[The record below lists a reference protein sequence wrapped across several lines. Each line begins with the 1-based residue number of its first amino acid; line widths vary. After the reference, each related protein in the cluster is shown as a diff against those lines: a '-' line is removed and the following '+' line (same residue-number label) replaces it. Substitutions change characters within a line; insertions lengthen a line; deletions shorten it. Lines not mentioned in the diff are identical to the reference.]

1 MSIYKRTELVHPQ
14 AKLRFP
20 YTYRSKE
27 PCPKIGRGGDKEETS
42 KENKDEK
49 SGETEP
55 QGKVETISEKINSEK
70 NEESL
75 APENE
80 YVEKFSQCLNHI
92 PKLRYSLGYDHQKRE
107 LCVSFLEGKSDPFGQ
122 GDVFSRILK
131 ANQGNGVPRVQEDIA
146 VGVSRSAITST
157 ECLWQKTNETV
168 YVPYTLDS
176 KYSNSEVN
184 TMTSA
189 MEVYATLTCV
199 QFVPYTDEDDY
210 VNITSGDGCWSYM
223 GRQGG
228 AQVVSVEKGYCTS
241 EGTTMHELNHALGF
255 VHEHSRSDRDNYVN
269 IMYQYISPGDIVN
282 FEIMNTN
289 NLNTIYDY
297 RSIMH
302 YPAWAFSNTTGK
314 NTIVAKLNPNIII
327 GAGSTMT
334 SLDIIKINRLYEC
347 DVCSSLL
354 TDAKGTVTS
363 ANYPSPYPNN
373 AKCVWVIQ
381 APSDLVT
388 LTFAAF
394 NLQSA
399 PNCASDYIRVYDG
412 RTRTSP
418 LLLDRTC
425 GSKRV
430 PALIASSSM
439 MLVEFVGSKNLKA
452 TGFSASYSTVKCG
465 GTYYTPS
472 RNITS
477 PGYPKNYPPNSNCSY
492 IITAPA
498 SHKVSLSKISFY
510 TQNSHTC
517 SNDYLSVY
525 DGTSTN
531 APLLKTFCGPLF
543 TLSATSTG
551 QNMFLRFI
559 SDQTEQAP
567 GFVLTYSFVPIS

>member
-1 MSIYKRTELVHPQ
+1 
-14 AKLRFP
+14 
-20 YTYRSKE
+20 
-27 PCPKIGRGGDKEETS
+27 
-42 KENKDEK
+42 
-49 SGETEP
+49 
-55 QGKVETISEKINSEK
+55 
-70 NEESL
+70 
-75 APENE
+75 
-80 YVEKFSQCLNHI
+80 
-92 PKLRYSLGYDHQKRE
+92 
-107 LCVSFLEGKSDPFGQ
+107 
-122 GDVFSRILK
+122 
-131 ANQGNGVPRVQEDIA
+131 
-146 VGVSRSAITST
+146 
-157 ECLWQKTNETV
+157 
-168 YVPYTLDS
+168 
-176 KYSNSEVN
+176 
-184 TMTSA
+184 MTSA

-255 VHEHSRSDRDNYVN
+255 VHEQSRSDRDNYVN
-269 IMYQYISPGDIVN
+269 IMYQYISP
-282 FEIMNTN
+282 
-289 NLNTIYDY
+289 
-297 RSIMH
+297 
-302 YPAWAFSNTTGK
+302 
-314 NTIVAKLNPNIII
+314 
-327 GAGSTMT
+327 
-334 SLDIIKINRLYEC
+334 

-388 LTFAAF
+388 LTFSAF

-465 GTYYTPS
+465 GTYFTPS

-517 SNDYLSVY
+517 SYDYLSVY

-567 GFVLTYSFVPIS
+567 GFVLTYSFGGY

>member
-1 MSIYKRTELVHPQ
+1 MLPVPMSIYKRTELVHPQ

-210 VNITSGDGCWSYM
+210 VNITSGDGYVYERQQVNRSSPDIPHLRVGDI
-223 GRQGG
+223 GRIQ
-228 AQVVSVEKGYCTS
+228 ANSVVWVQRRPSP
-241 EGTTMHELNHALGF
+241 
-255 VHEHSRSDRDNYVN
+255 SDLLFM
-269 IMYQYISPGDIVN
+269 IGDIVN

-567 GFVLTYSFVPIS
+567 GFVLTYSFVIAMVEGEC

>member
-1 MSIYKRTELVHPQ
+1 MRVQQNSSACTTIQATQPYNMDDSICTILFSCLLIQ
-14 AKLRFP
+14 AL
-20 YTYRSKE
+20 S
-27 PCPKIGRGGDKEETS
+27 
-42 KENKDEK
+42 
-49 SGETEP
+49 
-55 QGKVETISEKINSEK
+55 
-70 NEESL
+70 
-75 APENE
+75 AP
-80 YVEKFSQCLNHI
+80 
-92 PKLRYSLGYDHQKRE
+92 HQDTD
-107 LCVSFLEGKSDPFGQ
+107 SSHNNNGQNGIFGLD
-122 GDVFSRILK
+122 DVFSRLTESNTGQNAIFGPDDGFSRLTE
-131 ANQGNGVPRVQEDIA
+131 ANKGSRVRRVQGDIA
-146 VGVSRSAITST
+146 IGVSRSALNCTN
-157 ECLWQKTNETV
+157 CLWPKTNGTV
-168 YVPYTLDS
+168 YVPYTLDDE
-176 KYSNSEVN
+176 YSNNEVN
-184 TMTSA
+184 TITAA
-189 MEVYATLTCV
+189 MQVYATLTCV

-210 VNITSGDGCWSYM
+210 VAIKSANGCWSYM

-255 VHEHSRSDRDNYVN
+255 VHEQSRSDRDNYVN
-269 IMYQYISPGDIVN
+269 IMCQYISPGDIVN

-302 YPAWAFSNTTGK
+302 YPAWAFSNTTGQ
-314 NTIVAKLNPNIII
+314 NTIVAKPNPNIII

-439 MLVEFVGSKNLKA
+439 MLVEFVG
-452 TGFSASYSTVKCG
+452 GFSASYSTVKCG
-465 GTYYTPS
+465 GTYFTPS

>member
-1 MSIYKRTELVHPQ
+1 MDSAICIILVSC
-14 AKLRFP
+14 LL
-20 YTYRSKE
+20 
-27 PCPKIGRGGDKEETS
+27 GRVLSAPLQDTDSSDNNNEQ
-42 KENKDEK
+42 NDFF
-49 SGETEP
+49 GEDDFYSLMT
-55 QGKVETISEKINSEK
+55 KA
-70 NEESL
+70 NEEQNDFFG
-75 APENE
+75 EDD
-80 YVEKFSQCLNHI
+80 F
-92 PKLRYSLGYDHQKRE
+92 YSLMT
-107 LCVSFLEGKSDPFGQ
+107 
-122 GDVFSRILK
+122 K
-131 ANQGNGVPRVQEDIA
+131 ANEGSRVRRVQGDIA
-146 VGVSRSAITST
+146 VRVSRSTIVCTD
-157 ECLWQKTNETV
+157 CFWQKSNGIV
-168 YVPYTLDS
+168 YVPYTLD
-176 KYSNSEVN
+176 KQYSSDQIN
-184 TMTSA
+184 TITSA
-189 MEVYATLTCV
+189 MEVYSTLTCV
-199 QFVPYTDEDDY
+199 QFVPYTDEEDY
-210 VNITSGDGCWSYM
+210 IAITSGDGCWSFM

-269 IMYQYISPGDIVN
+269 IMYQYISSGDDVN
-282 FEIMNTN
+282 FEKMETN
-289 NLNTIYDY
+289 NLDTTYDY

-302 YPAWAFSNTTGK
+302 YPAWAFSNTTGQ
-314 NTIVAKLNPNIII
+314 NTIVAKPNPNVTI
-327 GAGSTMT
+327 GAGNTMT

-347 DVCSSLL
+347 DVCSSFL
-354 TDAKGTVTS
+354 TDANGTVTS
-363 ANYPSPYPNN
+363 ANYPSAYPNN

-465 GTYYTPS
+465 GTYFTPS